1 MAISKDQIRKSL
13 KFVHNDV
20 VYYEYYEEVYI
31 LLYIGLRS
39 SEFCGLTL
47 KDIDLEHN
55 QDHQLQRAA
64 EG

>member
-1 MAISKDQIRKSL
+1 M
-13 KFVHNDV
+13 HNDV